1 MNMTYIVQKASDV
14 SLMLRKL
21 DVRRLIFLS
30 AVYLNV
36 GRVIASF
43 DNNNN
48 ILYNISSATF
58 PSGRL

>member
-1 MNMTYIVQKASDV
+1 MTYIVQKASDV